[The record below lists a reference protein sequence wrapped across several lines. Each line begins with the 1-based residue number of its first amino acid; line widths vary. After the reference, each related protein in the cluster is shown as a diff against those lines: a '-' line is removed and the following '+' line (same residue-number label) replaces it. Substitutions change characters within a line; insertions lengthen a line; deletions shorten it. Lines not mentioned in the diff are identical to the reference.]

1 MVMHI
6 KPIFKSILPQN
17 NKLSASLPIIK
28 DKLPSRNSIVM
39 GSLLALATI
48 CHPVKPL
55 YNATKTL
62 TKNGLELVGV
72 DASKQLYKDCAQFAH
87 IVEPTCSGIA
97 HTAEFMLE
105 NPKQTGSVLSDL
117 VSSSLGK
124 GDVDSE
130 KLFNYL
136 YECSKKSDTDLRQ
149 LLKALPDGSI
159 SDVLKYINNTISK
172 KKNIPCSRTCM
183 DIALSNPT
191 NIKTAEYQTVSGDIL
206 DNMIA
211 EYRDKLPKFLS
222 ESFDKELPL
231 IEFKSNSIHSKMLQ
245 ENDKIQRLLN
255 RWTNTPENERPKLI
269 VTALNTNCD
278 KVNGYD
284 AYATFHNIVI
294 MNPNIDKKGNI
305 HAHIYDIYD
314 FDKSSF
320 NGQMLDFATIMA
332 YHLQETGHL
341 KNYKMLIPI
350 TIPTK

>member
-1 MVMHI
+1 MRI

-17 NKLSASLPIIK
+17 NKLSVSLPIIR
-28 DKLPSRNSIVM
+28 DKLPSKNNIVM

-48 CHPVKPL
+48 YHPVKPL
-55 YNATKTL
+55 YNATKTV
-62 TKNGLELVGV
+62 TKNSLELVGI

-105 NPKQTGSVLSDL
+105 NPRQTGSVLSDL

-124 GDVDSE
+124 GNVDSE

-136 YECSKKSDTDLRQ
+136 YECSKKSDADLRQ
-149 LLKALPDGSI
+149 LLKELPEGSI

-183 DIALSNPT
+183 DIALSNPS
-191 NIKTAEYQTVSGDIL
+191 NIKTAEYQTVSNKVLEDLIS
-206 DNMIA
+206 
-211 EYRDKLPKFLS
+211 EYKDKLPEFLS
-222 ESFDKELPL
+222 KNFDKKLPL

-245 ENDKIQRLLN
+245 ENDKIQRGLR
-255 RWTNTPENERPKLI
+255 RWANKPENERPKII
-269 VTALNTNCD
+269 VTALNTNSD
-278 KVNGYD
+278 KVKGYD
-284 AYATFHNIVI
+284 AYATFHNILI
-294 MNPNIDKKGNI
+294 MNPSIDKQGNI
-305 HAHIYDIYD
+305 HAYVYDIYD
-314 FDKSSF
+314 FDKGAF

-350 TIPTK
+350 TIPAK